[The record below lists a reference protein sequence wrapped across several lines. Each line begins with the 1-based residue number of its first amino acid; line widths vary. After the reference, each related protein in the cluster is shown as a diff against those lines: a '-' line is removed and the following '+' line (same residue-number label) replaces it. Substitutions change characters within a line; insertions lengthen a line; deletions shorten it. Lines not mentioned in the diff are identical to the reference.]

1 MIFWGYSYVFKKYLP
16 DFDSY
21 SGDYA
26 GIKKVLDQAIGN
38 LKKDV
43 EVASS
48 ASQWKRGKKT
58 WKIEKK
64 TKFKKKKD
72 FFSFYFFQHHEQWL
86 FFFPYFPQ
94 KGYILI
100 FRKPKA

>member
-48 ASQWKRGKKT
+48 AAQWKRGKKT

-64 TKFKKKKD
+64 QKFKKKKTTR
-72 FFSFYFFQHHEQWL
+72 FFSFFFNNYFFKMMKNG
-86 FFFPYFPQ
+86 FFGIFYQKKRLYFN
-94 KGYILI
+94 I
-100 FRKPKA
+100 

>member
-38 LKKDV
+38 LRKDV

-48 ASQWKRGKKT
+48 ASQ
-58 WKIEKK
+58 
-64 TKFKKKKD
+64 
-72 FFSFYFFQHHEQWL
+72 
-86 FFFPYFPQ
+86 
-94 KGYILI
+94 
-100 FRKPKA
+100 